1 MLSRPVQ
8 RPDDTHGFATMIRLS
23 LALSLLL
30 ILAGCRDVGVAAER
44 APRLVMGDGGA
55 AVHTGTKSTAESDL
69 ETKDYWGEIRFG
81 RTNFTEVRAYVR
93 EQYIETKVNQSRG
106 WAEAASF
113 ALASEEDHELLLLP
127 EAFYTARKDH
137 EDEEGRL
144 QGKMQKLEPT
154 DGFVIVEF
162 TDPKKNDSRRLTD
175 DEIRALRDKDRAR
188 RAFLEE
194 RWKETQFA
202 RPEFDRVMGFI
213 KANFGKTPKWSIH
226 RAWVAAAQGYL
237 YSLDPHSSLIA
248 RAAWEDSTRD
258 VTDASF
264 EGIGAIL
271 TRRPG
276 SDYTIVESPIDGQ
289 AAVKAGVRAGDT
301 IIAVDGHDI
310 KGMLL
315 PKVVKRIKGPK
326 GTTVI
331 LTVDRLGEPKPL
343 DIPIVRSRID
353 IKNVQGQMVSGHS
366 DIGYIKVTGFV
377 PTTNREM
384 GRMYR
389 KLTAQSKGGKLKGLI
404 LDLRRNSGGLLQQG
418 ILMADRF
425 LERGTIVSVRNRGEP
440 DEVHRATERD
450 TWDVPLVVVVDYG
463 SASASEIVA
472 SALQDNGRA
481 LVVGDRTFGKASVQT
496 LFTPLLRDDYYI
508 KLTVARY
515 YSPGGRTLQVVGVHP
530 DVDIPPD
537 VGGDMPLGFR
547 EEDLSHHLDA
557 LNQDYDSPN
566 AEWSRSIAACAE
578 RTRHAERSF
587 SDDPNPAVK
596 FDYPMMKGADLL
608 SCMVGEKRVTRAV
621 R

>member
-1 MLSRPVQ
+1 MTRFLIV
-8 RPDDTHGFATMIRLS
+8 
-23 LALSLLL
+23 LSLLSL
-30 ILAGCRDVGVAAER
+30 LVGCRDVGEPTAR
-44 APRLVMGDGGA
+44 APRLVMGEGGA
-55 AVHTGTKSTAESDL
+55 AVIPSAMPTAQSDL

-93 EQYIETKVNQSRG
+93 EQYIETKVNASRG

-113 ALASEEDHELLLLP
+113 ALSSEEDHELLLLP
-127 EAFYTARKDH
+127 EAFYKVRKDNP
-137 EDEEGRL
+137 DEEGRL
-144 QGKMQKLEPT
+144 QGKMQKLDPS
-154 DGFVIVEF
+154 DGFVIVEY
-162 TDPKKNDSRRLTD
+162 TDPKKDDSRRLSD
-175 DEIRALRDKDRAR
+175 DEIRQLREKDRAR
-188 RAFLEE
+188 RAALEKGWRE
-194 RWKETQFA
+194 ITFN
-202 RPEFDRVMGFI
+202 RPEFDRVMSFI
-213 KANFGKTPKWSIH
+213 KANFGKTPKWAMN

-248 RAAWEDSTRD
+248 RAAWEDSTRE

-301 IIAVDGHDI
+301 IVAVDGYDI

-315 PKVVKRIKGPK
+315 PKVVARIKGPK
-326 GTTVI
+326 GTTVT
-331 LTVDRLGEPKPL
+331 LTVDRLGEPKPI

-353 IKNVQGQMVSGHS
+353 IKNVQGQLVSGHP

-377 PTTNREM
+377 PTTNREL
-384 GRMYR
+384 GRMFQ
-389 KLTAQSKGGKLKGLI
+389 KLTAQSKSGKLKGLI

-450 TWDVPLVVVVDYG
+450 TWDVPLVVAVDYG

-530 DVDIPPD
+530 DVDVPPD

-557 LNQDYDSPN
+557 LNKDYESPN
-566 AEWSRSIAACAE
+566 AEWSNAIVACAE
-578 RTRHAERSF
+578 RSRASEKRF
-587 SDDPNPAVK
+587 ANDPNPAVK

-608 SCMVGEKRVTRAV
+608 SCMIHEKRVTRV
-621 R
+621 SR